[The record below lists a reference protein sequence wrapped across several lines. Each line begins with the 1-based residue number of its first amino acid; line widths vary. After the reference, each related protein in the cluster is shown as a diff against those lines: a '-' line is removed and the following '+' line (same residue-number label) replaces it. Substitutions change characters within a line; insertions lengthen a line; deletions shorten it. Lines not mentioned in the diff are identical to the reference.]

1 MYRSVLKRP
10 VFRIMELIERIKNTL
25 PASLAEDATLLVALS
40 GGADSVCLLLALHEL
55 GYQVEALHC
64 NFELRGVESD
74 GDEAFCRRLCRA
86 KGIALSV
93 RHFRTR
99 SYATRQGLSIEM
111 AARRLRYEWFG
122 EMCRQR
128 GAAGVCVAHHRD
140 DNIETLFLNLVRGT
154 GLHGLTGMQTMS
166 VQEGVVILRPLL
178 EVSRSEIEDWLQQRD
193 QKWCTDS
200 TNLQEDAALRN
211 LVRLRLM
218 PLLENMNARAREN
231 LSGDI
236 RRLEEA
242 ERLYDEAVSQAL
254 TSLVT
259 ADGSMDI
266 ARLKESVAPRTLLQ
280 EWLHPLGF
288 NSKQISEIYEGLDG
302 SSGSVWASP
311 THRLLRDRGR
321 LLLQATMPPLSSDE
335 QMMPLGGLFTA
346 LSGKRLLIRRQVV
359 NPSTF
364 VVPRDSSIACFDI
377 EKLTFPLT
385 IRPVREGDRM
395 HPFGL
400 DGTRLVSDMMTDKK
414 LSLFEKERQ
423 LVVLS
428 GEKIVWLVGQR
439 VAADFEVDDHTRHVM
454 TIHVL

>member
-1 MYRSVLKRP
+1 
-10 VFRIMELIERIKNTL
+10 MELIERIKNTL

-254 TSLVT
+254 ANLVT

-302 SSGSVWASP
+302 SSGSVWASS

-321 LLLQATMPPLSSDE
+321 LL
-335 QMMPLGGLFTA
+335 
-346 LSGKRLLIRRQVV
+346 QVV

>member
-1 MYRSVLKRP
+1 
-10 VFRIMELIERIKNTL
+10 
-25 PASLAEDATLLVALS
+25 
-40 GGADSVCLLLALHEL
+40 
-55 GYQVEALHC
+55 
-64 NFELRGVESD
+64 
-74 GDEAFCRRLCRA
+74 
-86 KGIALSV
+86 
-93 RHFRTR
+93 
-99 SYATRQGLSIEM
+99 
-111 AARRLRYEWFG
+111 
-122 EMCRQR
+122 
-128 GAAGVCVAHHRD
+128 
-140 DNIETLFLNLVRGT
+140 
-154 GLHGLTGMQTMS
+154 MQTMS

-335 QMMPLGGLFTA
+335 QVMPLGGLFTA

-439 VAADFEVDDHTRHVM
+439 VAADFEVDDHTLHVM